1 MAVVK
6 ENGVILQA
14 ERLTKHFG
22 DVTAVDQLSLD
33 IREGEIFALLGPNG
47 AGKTVTITILCGLLK
62 PDSGRVLL
70 RGKPFG
76 RDERHILGMCPQNI
90 VIWPKQTCLE
100 QLVFIGRMYNLSQKV
115 CLDRAEKL
123 LEIMQLTEKRRK
135 LAATLS
141 GGMKRRLN
149 LALALMHDPQILVL
163 DECEAGLDPQS
174 RVMVREYIRHWAY
187 SKERTVLLTT
197 HNMDE
202 ADRMADRVAII
213 DRGSLLVVDTPE
225 ALKRKVG
232 EGDVLEIELK
242 ETGGKAGKAL
252 KAVKAIAEDCRI
264 QDSMLVVRTLCAADK
279 LPAIVQALDEAGL
292 SHGEITLRNN
302 TLEDVFISLTG
313 RRLRQ

>member
-1 MAVVK
+1 MVK
-6 ENGVILQA
+6 DNGVILQA
-14 ERLTKHFG
+14 ERLAKRFG
-22 DVTAVDQLSLD
+22 DVIAVDELSLD

-47 AGKTVTITILCGLLK
+47 AGKTVTINMLCGLLK
-62 PDSGRVLL
+62 PDNGRILL
-70 RGKPFG
+70 NGKPFG
-76 RDERHILGMCPQNI
+76 REERHTLGMCPQNI

-100 QLVFIGRMYNLSQKV
+100 QLVFLGRMYDLPPKN
-115 CLDRAEKL
+115 CLKRAEGL
-123 LEIMQLTEKRRK
+123 LEVMQLTEKRNK
-135 LAATLS
+135 LADTLS

-174 RVMVREYIRHWAY
+174 RILVRGYIRSWA
-187 SKERTVLLTT
+187 SSQGRTVVLTT

-213 DRGSLLVVDTPE
+213 DHGSLLVIDTPE

-232 EGDVLEIELK
+232 EGDVLEVELK
-242 ETGGKAGKAL
+242 ETGDKAGKTL
-252 KAVKAIAEDCRI
+252 KAVRAIAEDCRI
-264 QDSMLVVRTLCAADK
+264 QDGMLIVRTLCAADK
-279 LPAIVQALDEAGL
+279 LPEIVRALDEIGL
-292 SHGEITLRNN
+292 SHGQITLRTN